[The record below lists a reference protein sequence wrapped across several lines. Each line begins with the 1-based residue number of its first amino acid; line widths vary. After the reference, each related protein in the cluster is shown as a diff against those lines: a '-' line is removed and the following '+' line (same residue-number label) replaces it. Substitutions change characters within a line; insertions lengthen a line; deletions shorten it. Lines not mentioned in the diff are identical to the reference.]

1 MNMQQVIIIMFLTNT
16 KKAKTNQRQTVNKM
30 GKWINFGE
38 NICLS
43 SAAYLGRRGS
53 LSWDSRTTSSPAT
66 SSSSS
71 WRTQRTAE
79 RYNFFWFCPGSHP
92 SWACLNC
99 TDSVWWRCGS
109 ILSPSQMI
117 EPLTL
122 KESPATLGRSSFPP
136 LVSMIQLFTTHSL
149 CCHKFSYQT
158 YGRMLIT
165 TVPPTGYILQVTP
178 KGDLQ
183 MLSPSPHSTYKLI
196 CQIFTH
202 PCISSRG

>member
-53 LSWDSRTTSSPAT
+53 LSWDSQTTSSPAT

-79 RYNFFWFCPGSHP
+79 RYNFFCVCPGSHP

-99 TDSVWWRCGS
+99 TDSVWWLYS
-109 ILSPSQMI
+109 
-117 EPLTL
+117 EPL
-122 KESPATLGRSSFPP
+122 PNDRAP
-136 LVSMIQLFTTHSL
+136 
-149 CCHKFSYQT
+149 Y
-158 YGRMLIT
+158 
-165 TVPPTGYILQVTP
+165 P
-178 KGDLQ
+178 KRE
-183 MLSPSPHSTYKLI
+183 PSHPWTKLI
-196 CQIFTH
+196 STTCVYDLIVHYSQLVL
-202 PCISSRG
+202 P